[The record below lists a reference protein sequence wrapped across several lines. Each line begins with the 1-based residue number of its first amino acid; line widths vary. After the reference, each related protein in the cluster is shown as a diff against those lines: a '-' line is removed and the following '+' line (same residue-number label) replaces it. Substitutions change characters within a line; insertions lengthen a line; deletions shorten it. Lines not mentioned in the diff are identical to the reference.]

1 MGTKT
6 ITITEDAYKK
16 LKVEKL
22 EGESFS
28 EVINRIT
35 DKGRKDLLEFAG
47 AWKDFD
53 VEEIIKEGREK
64 FTKYSNRNDRYCLR
78 RRLSVPRSL
87 ICRLVKI
94 QPSELNLASGL
105 AGNNREEAKG
115 MIYRTVKLCRCIHS
129 TPKKLTVP
137 A

>member
-35 DKGRKDLLEFAG
+35 DKGRKDLMEFAG

-64 FTKYSNRNDRYCLR
+64 FTKNA
-78 RRLSVPRSL
+78 
-87 ICRLVKI
+87 KI
-94 QPSELNLASGL
+94 LP
-105 AGNNREEAKG
+105 
-115 MIYRTVKLCRCIHS
+115 
-129 TPKKLTVP
+129 
-137 A
+137 